1 MNKNPT
7 PPEEQEE
14 LVHTDDAIIGK
25 ASRWSLLAGA
35 AILVLVIVIVF
46 IVKLKPAPPPPRIT
60 KIDAPIAPARPQTE
74 VPGARFADIT
84 REAGITFTHTTGA
97 YGEKLLPETMGG
109 GVAFFDF
116 DNDGQQDL
124 LFINSSDWPGHTPEG
139 KQSPTLALY
148 HNDGHGHFADV
159 TMGSDL
165 DISCYGMGV
174 AIGDYDNDGLDDVFV
189 TTVGGCHLFH
199 NEGQGKFRETTP
211 DAGVSGSANDWSTAA
226 AFFDYDNDGKLD
238 LFV

>member
-84 REAGITFTHTTGA
+84 REAGITFVHNTGA

-116 DNDGQQDL
+116 DSDGDPDL
-124 LFINSSDWPGHTPEG
+124 LFVNSTYWPGHVPEG
-139 KQSPTLALY
+139 SKPTAAALY
-148 HNDGHGHFADV
+148 RNDGRGRFEDV
-159 TMGSDL
+159 TSGSGL
-165 DISCYGMGV
+165 DVSIYGMGAAV
-174 AIGDYDNDGLDDVFV
+174 GDYDNDGKVDVFI
-189 TTVGGCHLFH
+189 TAVGGNHLFH
-199 NEGQGKFRETTP
+199 NESNGQFRDVTAQSGV
-211 DAGVSGSANDWSTAA
+211 AGATNAWSTCAA
-226 AFFDYDNDGKLD
+226 WL
-238 LFV
+238 